1 MARKGTSGAVCC
13 TSHCIFSMV
22 EDVGGAEQ
30 DGGRGREARWMKG
43 GGSVGARGEL
53 EMGQQ

>member
-1 MARKGTSGAVCC
+1 MARKETSGAVCC

-30 DGGRGREARWMKG
+30 DGGRGREARWMKV